1 MRIHVISIALM
12 AASAALT
19 LPARAHETAPPA
31 AGAST
36 VEPAARAAAAVVDAF
51 HAALAR
57 GDLDGAKALPA
68 EDALIY
74 ESGGV
79 ERGKAE
85 YASHHLPAD
94 AAFAAATTRTVT
106 RRTGHAAG
114 AMAWVATEGTVAG
127 TYKDRAI
134 NSVSIETMVLRRVGR
149 AWRIAHVHWS
159 SANVKPAG

>member
-1 MRIHVISIALM
+1 MRAHVISIALI
-12 AASAALT
+12 AASAALS
-19 LPARAHETAPPA
+19 LPARAHETTPPA

-36 VEPAARAAAAVVDAF
+36 VEPAARGAAAVVDAF
-51 HAALAR
+51 HAALAKT
-57 GDLDGAKALPA
+57 DLDGARARLA

-94 AAFAAATTRTVT
+94 AAFAAATARTVT

-114 AMAWVATEGTVAG
+114 TMAWIATESKVTGSF
-127 TYKDRAI
+127 KERAI
-134 NSVSIETMVLRRVGR
+134 DSVSIETMILRRAQG

-159 SANVKPAG
+159 SANTKK